1 MTGDTTKGPA
11 DLDAIM
17 TVLQAHQGRLLIDVL
32 IKNVSLNL
40 GKSRLTEPG
49 KRRILES
56 IYALQSQGKIRL
68 ENGMAILVKSI

>member
-1 MTGDTTKGPA
+1 
-11 DLDAIM
+11 M

-40 GKSRLTEPG
+40 GKSRLTEAG

-68 ENGMAILVKSI
+68 ENGMAILVKSV

>member
-1 MTGDTTKGPA
+1 VLATHWPKKMV
-11 DLDAIM
+11 LAIYS
-17 TVLQAHQGRLLIDVL
+17 A
-32 IKNVSLNL
+32 LNL
-40 GKSRLTEPG
+40 GKSRLTEAG

>member
-1 MTGDTTKGPA
+1 
-11 DLDAIM
+11 
-17 TVLQAHQGRLLIDVL
+17 LIDVL

-40 GKSRLTEPG
+40 GKSRLTEAG